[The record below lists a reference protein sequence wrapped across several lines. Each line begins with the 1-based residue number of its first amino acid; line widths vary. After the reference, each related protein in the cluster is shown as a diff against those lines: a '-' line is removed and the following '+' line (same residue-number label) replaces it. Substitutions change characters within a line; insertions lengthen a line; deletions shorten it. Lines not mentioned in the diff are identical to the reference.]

1 MDEVVVGWQAAA
13 AASRRTES
21 WLRRHPDLTG
31 GRKNDDGN
39 WEFPVAALER
49 LRPEGVA
56 DTVESDADVGAAADD
71 GVVEVVSIKS
81 GTAQPDDVE
90 VVRIRTEPAVPST
103 GATPYADAVQM
114 VPVATVADEHGIT
127 GEMYA
132 VVFEALDGGMRI
144 SQVVR
149 EHKLLPQIAEVIV
162 AAWRHVNEIDLNAP
176 SVPAAIVK
184 LERKVADQ
192 EAQALELEKRLRRV
206 VEAHNLV
213 VDTLDAEAAPDA
225 TAPAADDVDLPA
237 RVEELATTIDKVCQ
251 TLTRFARSVPQ
262 RREIERIVR
271 TVLLRELPQALGRML
286 GAPVPPGGSDYYE
299 A

>member
-56 DTVESDADVGAAADD
+56 DTVEPDADVRAADD
-71 GVVEVVSIKS
+71 
-81 GTAQPDDVE
+81 DDE

-103 GATPYADAVQM
+103 NATPPTEAVQM

-144 SQVVR
+144 SEIVR
-149 EHKLLPQIAEVIV
+149 QHKLLPQIAEVIV
-162 AAWRHVNEIDLNAP
+162 AAWRHVNEIDLNGPA
-176 SVPAAIVK
+176 VPAV
-184 LERKVADQ
+184 VARQEKRLATQ
-192 EAQALELEKRLRRV
+192 EARIVELEKYIAEV
-206 VEAHNLV
+206 VEVHNALADT
-213 VDTLDAEAAPDA
+213 VDPQGGADA
-225 TAPAADDVDLPA
+225 TAPAVEHVDLPA
-237 RVEELATTIDKVCQ
+237 RVAELASAVDEIREFLAGFVPAVMLRRDIASVVRDKPLLLLPV
-251 TLTRFARSVPQ
+251 TLRRMFA
-262 RREIERIVR
+262 
-271 TVLLRELPQALGRML
+271 M
-286 GAPVPPGGSDYYE
+286 PVPPGTCDYYE
-299 A
+299 S

>member
-56 DTVESDADVGAAADD
+56 DTVEPDADVRAADD
-71 GVVEVVSIKS
+71 DDDVEGVSIKS
-81 GTAQPDDVE
+81 GTSEPDDDE

-103 GATPYADAVQM
+103 NATPPTEAVQM

-144 SQVVR
+144 SEIVR
-149 EHKLLPQIAEVIV
+149 QHKLLPQIAEVIV
-162 AAWRHVNEIDLNAP
+162 AAWRHVNEIDLNGPA
-176 SVPAAIVK
+176 VPAV
-184 LERKVADQ
+184 VARQEKRLATQ
-192 EAQALELEKRLRRV
+192 EARIVELEKYIAEV
-206 VEAHNLV
+206 VEVHNALADT
-213 VDTLDAEAAPDA
+213 VDPQGGADA
-225 TAPAADDVDLPA
+225 TAPAVEHVDLPA
-237 RVEELATTIDKVCQ
+237 RVAELASAVDEIREFLAGFVPAVMLRRDIASVVRDKPLLLLPV
-251 TLTRFARSVPQ
+251 TLRRMFA
-262 RREIERIVR
+262 
-271 TVLLRELPQALGRML
+271 M
-286 GAPVPPGGSDYYE
+286 PVPPGTCDYYE
-299 A
+299 S